1 MGYRTYDHQ
10 VKFLISKSGD
20 PRLYPELCIPIS
32 TAKQWIKI
40 KYHLRKNKI
49 EFTVNGNHSRILK
62 SEIKKLKE
70 EIRECKRISKV
81 QRHVYKKMEI
91 SPSAKS
97 INSRLCREEIVKYIQ
112 ENKGRTGVYNTLKEI
127 DLSIS
132 RYKRWRKELYDS
144 RKRIPPLEGYYQVH
158 PRSLTKSEFNTL
170 TELYTSP
177 QYFHFPLHALVSY
190 ARKSNLLHCSPST
203 WRKYASLY
211 KLKRPKTSEA
221 KRNQYMVGI
230 TKYHPN
236 QLWHIDVT
244 EIKVG
249 INKKF
254 YLQVVIDNYSRY
266 ILAYR
271 RTAIFLK
278 TSSQVA

>member
-1 MGYRTYDHQ
+1 
-10 VKFLISKSGD
+10 
-20 PRLYPELCIPIS
+20 
-32 TAKQWIKI
+32 
-40 KYHLRKNKI
+40 
-49 EFTVNGNHSRILK
+49 
-62 SEIKKLKE
+62 
-70 EIRECKRISKV
+70 
-81 QRHVYKKMEI
+81 MEI

-230 TKYHPN
+230 T
-236 QLWHIDVT
+236 
-244 EIKVG
+244 
-249 INKKF
+249 
-254 YLQVVIDNYSRY
+254 
-266 ILAYR
+266 
-271 RTAIFLK
+271 
-278 TSSQVA
+278 